1 MSKVIKGN
9 GGITMIFG
17 KTHEDAS
24 LRLSNR
30 YSQRQWFA
38 WFPVREID
46 GRWIWLETVTK
57 KWSAA
62 CGGGWRY
69 YANPR
74 RLKV

>member
-1 MSKVIKGN
+1 MSEVTKRN
-9 GGITMIFG
+9 GGVTMMFG

-30 YSQRQWFA
+30 YSQRQWFV

-46 GRWIWLETVTK
+46 GCWIWLETVTK

-74 RLKV
+74 RLK